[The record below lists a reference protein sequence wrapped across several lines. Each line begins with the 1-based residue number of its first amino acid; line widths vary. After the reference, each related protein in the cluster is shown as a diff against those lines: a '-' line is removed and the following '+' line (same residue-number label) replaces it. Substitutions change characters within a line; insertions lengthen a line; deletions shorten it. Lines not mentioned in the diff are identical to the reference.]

1 MEAALARGMRP
12 VFTAV
17 QRRFGLRGWGW
28 GGFFGDGG
36 LWGRRRGCNVLM
48 EDANRLSFRQAC
60 EASRR
65 PETTRIRRLLS

>member
-36 LWGRRRGCNVLM
+36 LWGRRRGCRFML
-48 EDANRLSFRQAC
+48 D
-60 EASRR
+60 
-65 PETTRIRRLLS
+65 LLIYNFLAKNSVYPQPSALHRTNHVS